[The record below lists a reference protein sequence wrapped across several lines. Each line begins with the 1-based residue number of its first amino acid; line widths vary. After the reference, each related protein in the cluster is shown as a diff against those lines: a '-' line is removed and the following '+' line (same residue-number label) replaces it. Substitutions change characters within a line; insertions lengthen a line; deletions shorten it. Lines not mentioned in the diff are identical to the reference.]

1 MALEAVCG
9 ISSNFG
15 FGQKS
20 ENENDILNFIN
31 KHSANLSC
39 HTQLALPPVRD
50 PSEAFKI
57 FDKDEHGKRIKIE
70 FRKGTTTLAFKYKG
84 GVIVAVD
91 SRATGGSFINS
102 NQVEKI
108 IAINDYLLGTMAGGA
123 ADCMYW
129 ERILSER
136 CRIYELR
143 NRERISVAAASKLL
157 ANIMFNYKGMGLSL
171 GVMISGWDKRGPAL
185 YYVDSDGNRFP
196 GDVFSVGSGA
206 TYAYGVL
213 DGGYKYDLEDEE
225 AYELGRRAI
234 YHATHRDAYSGGLIR
249 VCHVKETGWKLISV
263 EDCTSLHY
271 KYQDEKMV

>member
-1 MALEAVCG
+1 MALEALCG
-9 ISSNFG
+9 ISANFG

-70 FRKGTTTLAFKYKG
+70 FKKGTTTLAFKYKG

-91 SRATGGSFINS
+91 SRATGGSYISS

-123 ADCMYW
+123 ADCVYW

-157 ANIMFNYKGMGLSL
+157 ANIMFNYKGMGISM
-171 GVMISGWDKRGPAL
+171 GVMISGWDKR
-185 YYVDSDGNRFP
+185 VSIF
-196 GDVFSVGSGA
+196 
-206 TYAYGVL
+206 
-213 DGGYKYDLEDEE
+213 
-225 AYELGRRAI
+225 
-234 YHATHRDAYSGGLIR
+234 
-249 VCHVKETGWKLISV
+249 
-263 EDCTSLHY
+263 
-271 KYQDEKMV
+271 